1 MTSYK
6 IYLLNLKRSIMK
18 QKENIQEN
26 QIRKLITDTKV
37 SANENLKFRIMQQ
50 IETESVLA
58 KNKKKSSLR
67 IGSLLSTFSI
77 IYGCLIAL
85 VAIIYFGYG
94 VDTLMST
101 TVLSSI
107 IAFSAV
113 GSVLWMILVFD
124 EKVRSKRN
132 K

>member
-1 MTSYK
+1 
-6 IYLLNLKRSIMK
+6 MK